1 VNADLRWGVWYSL
14 GVSKQ
19 IKYVVAVVL
28 KNNQNPDEF
37 LVVKRPDDDPDLGG
51 HWGFPATSMNPGELP
66 EDAAK
71 RICKEKL
78 NCEAEATR
86 FLGIMFQKRNSYDIF
101 LMDVDML
108 LIGQNQ
114 PDVHS
119 ANTENTAYVDQKW
132 TTDPNDLMASAKGG
146 SCCSSIFLTD
156 RNLLDREEW
165 INSLEGSDKVG

>member
-1 VNADLRWGVWYSL
+1 M
-14 GVSKQ
+14 SKP
-19 IKYVVAVVL
+19 IKYVVAVIL
-28 KNNQNPDEF
+28 KNKQNSHEF

-51 HWGFPATSMNPGELP
+51 HWGFPAATMKDGELP
-66 EDAAK
+66 EQAAK

-78 NCEAEATR
+78 NCDAEATR

-101 LMDVDML
+101 LMDVEMIIADK
-108 LIGQNQ
+108 QQ
-114 PDVHS
+114 PNVRS

-132 TTDPNDLMASAKGG
+132 SIDPEDLRASANGG

-165 INSLEGSDKVG
+165 IASLEGSDTVG